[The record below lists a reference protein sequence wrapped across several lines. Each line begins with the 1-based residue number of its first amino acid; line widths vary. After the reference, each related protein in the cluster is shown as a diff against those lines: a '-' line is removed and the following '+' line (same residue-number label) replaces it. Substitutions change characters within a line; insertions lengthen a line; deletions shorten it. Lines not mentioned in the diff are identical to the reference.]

1 MKVDDKTIITND
13 TVNTLVPDLL
23 PDFSLLPGNTPLLQ
37 SSDRPGVALMT
48 RQEWLDQVGKSPDV
62 SSADDAVLASRMA
75 WIEEFTNPGKNDG
88 APAAPG
94 NEPGQ
99 SVEQPYDEPAPS
111 SAKADAFGSATAT
124 SATAATFDNNI
135 DGLLIGTQWAST
147 SVTYSFTDTFEF
159 RWVVWPFT
167 FDYTDYEAGYPDAGT
182 HDASFQM
189 YTAAMQTAARDFIGT
204 GGEFY
209 NVSLLSPSDLT
220 GVNDRDATIRM
231 AMSSDPGTAYGYY
244 PAATVEAGDIWV
256 STSGTYNNPVI
267 GTYAYHTIGHEL
279 GHALGL
285 KHGHETGG
293 VRNVAMNS
301 NRDSMEFSIMTYR
314 SYEGDP
320 LVGGYSNEA
329 GGYAQTLMM
338 YDIAAVQHMYGAWF
352 GYNSGDTTYTFS
364 KTTGEMFINGAGQGT
379 PYSNDIFRTIWDGN
393 GIDTYDFSNYTTN
406 MSIDLTPGGWTD
418 VDKDGNFQS
427 AYLGDN
433 HYARGQVFNALQYN
447 GDARSLI
454 ENAKGGSGADS
465 ITGNAANNTLW
476 GGAGNDTVDG
486 GAGNDVIYLEG
497 GDDYVNSL
505 SGGNDTYYGGAG
517 NDFIWGGSG
526 AEIYYGEDGNDTLKG
541 WSGNDSLYGGLG
553 ADNLQ
558 GEDNNDYLDGGD
570 GNDTLYG
577 GLGDDTATGGE
588 GDDTLYLGAGN
599 DYVNTTA
606 GGNDVYFGDDGDD
619 FIFGGSG
626 NETYNG
632 GNGNDTLKGWSGN
645 DTLTGDAGIDTLEGG
660 SGDDNYNIDTTTDI
674 LTESLNA
681 GTDTVKSSVSHT
693 LGSNFENLV
702 LLGIAAINGTGN
714 SLNNVITGNSAA
726 NGINADSGADT
737 VYGGDGDDT
746 IWGASSTVVAD
757 GGDTLYG
764 ESGNDIIGGSYGND
778 VIDGGSGNDSLYGDE
793 HNDTLRGGDGNDYL
807 NGGWGWGADATGADT
822 LDGGNGI
829 DTLVGG
835 QGNDTYIVDTTTDT
849 IIENAGEGTDTVKSS
864 VTFTL
869 GNNVEKLTL
878 TGAAAINGTGNGL
891 KNTLTGNNANNTLIG
906 NAGNDTLNG
915 NAGIDTL
922 LGGLGN
928 DIYVVNT
935 TTDIITENAG
945 EGTDTV
951 KSSVTYTLGGNL
963 EKLTLTGAAA
973 IDGTGN
979 SLNNTLTGNNANNS
993 LKGLAG
999 NDTLNGGGGNDK
1011 YIWTAAAFNS
1021 GDIKASTLDKV
1032 SGFNAGDS
1040 LDFTSAI
1047 ETLLKVNGQSLSSAA
1062 ANIVLPNAFSANTN
1076 VAWTGTDFVIDLNA
1090 DHSITA
1096 TDFHV
1101 QLIGFGGS
1109 LVYDAAAD
1117 VFHA

>member
-1 MKVDDKTIITND
+1 MKANDKTITTND
-13 TVNTLVPDLL
+13 TVNMLVPDLL
-23 PDFSLLPGNTPLLQ
+23 PDFSVLP
-37 SSDRPGVALMT
+37 VY
-48 RQEWLDQVGKSPDV
+48 EPD
-62 SSADDAVLASRMA
+62 
-75 WIEEFTNPGKNDG
+75 
-88 APAAPG
+88 
-94 NEPGQ
+94 Q
-99 SVEQPYDEPAPS
+99 SVEQPYDQPAPS
-111 SAKADAFGSATAT
+111 SEKADAFGSTTAT

-135 DGLLIGTQWAST
+135 DGLLIGTHWAST

-167 FDYTDYEAGYPDAGT
+167 FDYTDYEAGYPDAAT

-189 YTAAMQTAARDFIGT
+189 YTAAMRTAARDFIGT

-220 GVNDRDATIRM
+220 GANDRDATIRM

-244 PAATVEAGDIWV
+244 PAATVQAGDIWV

-301 NRDSMEFSIMTYR
+301 SRDSMEFSIMTYR

-320 LVGGYSNEA
+320 LIGGYSNEF

-338 YDIAAVQHMYGAWF
+338 YDIAAIQHMYGAWF

-364 KTTGEMFINGAGQGT
+364 KTTGEMFINGVGQGT

-406 MSIDLTPGGWTD
+406 LSIDLSPGGWSDLD
-418 VDKDGNFQS
+418 VGGNFQR
-427 AYLGDN
+427 AYLGDG

-454 ENAKGGSGADS
+454 ENAKGGTGADS
-465 ITGNAANNTLW
+465 MFGNAANNTLW
-476 GGAGNDTVDG
+476 AG
-486 GAGNDVIYLEG
+486 
-497 GDDYVNSL
+497 
-505 SGGNDTYYGGAG
+505 
-517 NDFIWGGSG
+517 
-526 AEIYYGEDGNDTLKG
+526 DGNDTLKG
-541 WSGNDSLYGGLG
+541 AGGS
-553 ADNLQ
+553 DV
-558 GEDNNDYLDGGD
+558 LDGGS
-570 GNDTLYG
+570 GS
-577 GLGDDTATGGE
+577 
-588 GDDTLYLGAGN
+588 
-599 DYVNTTA
+599 
-606 GGNDVYFGDDGDD
+606 DV
-619 FIFGGSG
+619 
-626 NETYNG
+626 
-632 GNGNDTLKGWSGN
+632 L
-645 DTLTGDAGIDTLEGG
+645 
-660 SGDDNYNIDTTTDI
+660 
-674 LTESLNA
+674 
-681 GTDTVKSSVSHT
+681 
-693 LGSNFENLV
+693 
-702 LLGIAAINGTGN
+702 
-714 SLNNVITGNSAA
+714 
-726 NGINADSGADT
+726 
-737 VYGGDGDDT
+737 YGGDGDDT

-807 NGGWGWGADATGADT
+807 NGGWGWGADAAGADT

-835 QGNDTYIVDTTTDT
+835 QGNDTYIVDTTTD
-849 IIENAGEGTDTVKSS
+849 IITENAGEGTDTVKSS

-922 LGGLGN
+922 LGGPGN
-928 DIYVVNT
+928 DIYVVDT
-935 TTDIITENAG
+935 TTDIITENAR

-973 IDGTGN
+973 INGTGN
-979 SLNNTLTGNNANNS
+979 SLNNTLTGNSASNS
-993 LKGLAG
+993 LTGLAG

-1011 YIWTAAAFNS
+1011 YIWTATAFNS
-1021 GDIKASTLDKV
+1021 GDIRASTLDKV

-1047 ETLLKVNGQSLSSAA
+1047 ETLLKVNGKSLSSAA

-1076 VAWTGTDFVIDLNA
+1076 VAWTGTDLVIDLNA

>member
-1 MKVDDKTIITND
+1 MKANDKTITTND
-13 TVNTLVPDLL
+13 TVNMLVPDLL
-23 PDFSLLPGNTPLLQ
+23 PDFSALP
-37 SSDRPGVALMT
+37 AY
-48 RQEWLDQVGKSPDV
+48 EPD
-62 SSADDAVLASRMA
+62 
-75 WIEEFTNPGKNDG
+75 
-88 APAAPG
+88 
-94 NEPGQ
+94 Q
-99 SVEQPYDEPAPS
+99 SVEQPYDQPAPS
-111 SAKADAFGSATAT
+111 SEKADAFGSVTAT

-167 FDYTDYEAGYPDAGT
+167 FDYTDYEAGYPDAAT

-189 YTAAMQTAARDFIGT
+189 YTAAMRTAARDFIGT

-209 NVSLLSPSDLT
+209 NVSLLTPSDLT
-220 GVNDRDATIRM
+220 GANDRDATIRM

-244 PAATVEAGDIWV
+244 PAATVQAGDIWV

-301 NRDSMEFSIMTYR
+301 SRDSMEFSIMTYR

-320 LVGGYSNEA
+320 LIGGYSNEF

-338 YDIAAVQHMYGAWF
+338 YDIAAIQHMYGAWF

-406 MSIDLTPGGWTD
+406 LSIDLSPGGWSDLD
-418 VDKDGNFQS
+418 VGGNFQR
-427 AYLGDN
+427 AYLGDG

-454 ENAKGGSGADS
+454 ENAKGGTGADS
-465 ITGNAANNTLW
+465 IFGNTANNTLW
-476 GGAGNDTVDG
+476 AG
-486 GAGNDVIYLEG
+486 
-497 GDDYVNSL
+497 
-505 SGGNDTYYGGAG
+505 
-517 NDFIWGGSG
+517 
-526 AEIYYGEDGNDTLKG
+526 DGNDTLKG
-541 WSGNDSLYGGLG
+541 AGGS
-553 ADNLQ
+553 DV
-558 GEDNNDYLDGGD
+558 LDGGN
-570 GNDTLYG
+570 GS
-577 GLGDDTATGGE
+577 
-588 GDDTLYLGAGN
+588 
-599 DYVNTTA
+599 
-606 GGNDVYFGDDGDD
+606 DV
-619 FIFGGSG
+619 
-626 NETYNG
+626 
-632 GNGNDTLKGWSGN
+632 L
-645 DTLTGDAGIDTLEGG
+645 
-660 SGDDNYNIDTTTDI
+660 
-674 LTESLNA
+674 
-681 GTDTVKSSVSHT
+681 
-693 LGSNFENLV
+693 
-702 LLGIAAINGTGN
+702 
-714 SLNNVITGNSAA
+714 
-726 NGINADSGADT
+726 
-737 VYGGDGDDT
+737 YGGDGDDT

-807 NGGWGWGADATGADT
+807 NGGWGWGADAAGADT

-849 IIENAGEGTDTVKSS
+849 ITENAGEGTDTVKSS

-891 KNTLTGNNANNTLIG
+891 NNTLTGNNANNTLIG

-915 NAGIDTL
+915 KAGIDTL
-922 LGGLGN
+922 LGGPGN

-951 KSSVTYTLGGNL
+951 RSSVTYTLGGNL

-973 IDGTGN
+973 ISGTGN
-979 SLNNTLTGNNANNS
+979 SLNNTLTGNSANNS

-999 NDTLNGGGGNDK
+999 NDTLNGGGGDDK

-1047 ETLLKVNGQSLSSAA
+1047 ETLLKVNGKSLSSAA

-1076 VAWTGTDFVIDLNA
+1076 VAWTGTDLVIDLNA

>member
-1 MKVDDKTIITND
+1 MKANDKTITTND

-23 PDFSLLPGNTPLLQ
+23 PDFSVLP
-37 SSDRPGVALMT
+37 AY
-48 RQEWLDQVGKSPDV
+48 EPD
-62 SSADDAVLASRMA
+62 
-75 WIEEFTNPGKNDG
+75 
-88 APAAPG
+88 
-94 NEPGQ
+94 Q
-99 SVEQPYDEPAPS
+99 SVEQPYDQPAPS
-111 SAKADAFGSATAT
+111 SEKADAFGSVTAT

-167 FDYTDYEAGYPDAGT
+167 FDYTDYEAGYPDAAT

-189 YTAAMQTAARDFIGT
+189 YTAAMRTAARDFIGA

-220 GVNDRDATIRM
+220 GANDRDATIRM

-244 PAATVEAGDIWV
+244 PAATVQAGDIWV

-320 LVGGYSNEA
+320 LIGGYSNEF

-338 YDIAAVQHMYGAWF
+338 YDIAAIQHMYGAWF

-364 KTTGEMFINGAGQGT
+364 KTTGEMFINGVGQGT

-406 MSIDLTPGGWTD
+406 LSIDLTPGGWSDLD
-418 VDKDGNFQS
+418 VGGNFQR
-427 AYLGDN
+427 AYLGDG

-454 ENAKGGSGADS
+454 ENAKGGTGADS
-465 ITGNAANNTLW
+465 IFGNTANNTLW
-476 GGAGNDTVDG
+476 AG
-486 GAGNDVIYLEG
+486 
-497 GDDYVNSL
+497 
-505 SGGNDTYYGGAG
+505 
-517 NDFIWGGSG
+517 
-526 AEIYYGEDGNDTLKG
+526 DGNDTLKG
-541 WSGNDSLYGGLG
+541 AGGS
-553 ADNLQ
+553 
-558 GEDNNDYLDGGD
+558 DYLDGGNGSDALYGGD
-570 GNDTLYG
+570 GNDTLKG
-577 GLGDDTATGGE
+577 G
-588 GDDTLYLGAGN
+588 
-599 DYVNTTA
+599 
-606 GGNDVYFGDDGDD
+606 
-619 FIFGGSG
+619 
-626 NETYNG
+626 
-632 GNGNDTLKGWSGN
+632 SGN

-660 SGDDNYNIDTTTDI
+660 SGDDTYNIDTTTDI

-681 GTDTVKSSVSHT
+681 GTDTVRSSVSHT

-702 LLGIAAINGTGN
+702 LLGTAAINGAGN
-714 SLNNVITGNSAA
+714 SLNNVMTGNSAA
-726 NGINADSGADT
+726 NTINADSGADT

-764 ESGNDIIGGSYGND
+764 ENGNDIIGGSYGND

-829 DTLVGG
+829 DMLVGG
-835 QGNDTYIVDTTTDT
+835 QGNDTYIVDTATDT

-891 KNTLTGNNANNTLIG
+891 NNNLTGNNADNTLIG

-979 SLNNTLTGNNANNS
+979 SLNNALTGNSANNN

-1011 YIWTAAAFNS
+1011 YIWSAAAFS
-1021 GDIKASTLDKV
+1021 FGDIKASALDKV

-1047 ETLLKVNGQSLSSAA
+1047 ETLLKVNGQSLGSAA
-1062 ANIVLPNAFSANTN
+1062 ADIALPNAFSANTN